1 MPTKTKLELVNR
13 LLDSGMKVVEAGS
26 FVRPDRVPQV
36 RSSPVPGHVVL
47 TPQMA
52 DTASLLPQL
61 RPVSRSAKDEEAV
74 HYPVLVPN
82 MRGLENLFKLE
93 EENRKAG
100 KGRLTDE
107 IAVFVSASDVSM
119 MQPGLG

>member
-1 MPTKTKLELVNR
+1 
-13 LLDSGMKVVEAGS
+13 
-26 FVRPDRVPQV
+26 
-36 RSSPVPGHVVL
+36 
-47 TPQMA
+47 MA

-61 RPVSRSAKDEEAV
+61 RPVPESEKDNEAV

-93 EENRKAG
+93 EENRNVG

-107 IAVFVSASDVSM
+107 IAVFVSASDVSRA
-119 MQPGLG
+119 QLCATTPGHRELTSRLSPRPTTVPQSRRSWQVCRQSSRRRYRRATVSGDTCRLS